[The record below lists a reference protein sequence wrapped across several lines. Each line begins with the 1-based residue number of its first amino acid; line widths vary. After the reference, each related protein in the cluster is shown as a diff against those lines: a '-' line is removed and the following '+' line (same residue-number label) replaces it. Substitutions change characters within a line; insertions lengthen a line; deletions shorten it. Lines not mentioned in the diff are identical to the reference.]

1 MRVAAGALA
10 RASTGSSWSQCAA
23 THALARR
30 PGRARPP
37 LHTRLRRPRQAP
49 RPRAV
54 GARAARTELRPARA
68 AATPQA
74 SWHRAWTARLTGSC
88 AVLGHLARSI
98 AGIRQLR
105 FLLALIGWRR
115 RWHLPLGGIGLLRRR
130 RSRAG
135 FGGGHAC
142 ASTRPASRGRI
153 HARRAPVVGAPRP
166 TPGRPP
172 SSARPSAEYQ
182 YRCPCGTAGQNPGD
196 WPAPWRPAT
205 DALCTPALTARR
217 AAHPAPAVPVRLLC
231 APTAPGKG
239 RAPKTALMSTR
250 LPPRAA
256 GAHQSR
262 RSLTRCRRWVC
273 SGATASTS
281 ANPRARRA
289 AGPPVPLRPARSY
302 ALSHGREGI
311 LSTNF
316 LIQTA
321 NLFRTVVTVTTCRI
335 FLFFS
340 GGPLTF

>member
-1 MRVAAGALA
+1 MCSDPRARKTSRPCAASLAYSTASPTAGAKAAGRWRARSAHRASSRSRSCNAAGLMAQSMDSETYRQLRRPWPSCSQHRWHPATSLPPCPYRVAAAVA
-10 RASTGSSWSQCAA
+10 PS
-23 THALARR
+23 ARR
-30 PGRARPP
+30 HRPP
-37 LHTRLRRPRQAP
+37 PPAPQPRRLRRWACLRQHTARVPRQNT
-49 RPRAV
+49 
-54 GARAARTELRPARA
+54 RAA
-68 AATPQA
+68 
-74 SWHRAWTARLTGSC
+74 C
-88 AVLGHLARSI
+88 AC
-98 AGIRQLR
+98 
-105 FLLALIGWRR
+105 
-115 RWHLPLGGIGLLRRR
+115 R
-130 RSRAG
+130 RSA
-135 FGGGHAC
+135 
-142 ASTRPASRGRI
+142 
-153 HARRAPVVGAPRP
+153 APNA
-166 TPGRPP
+166 GRPP

-340 GGPLTF
+340 GVR